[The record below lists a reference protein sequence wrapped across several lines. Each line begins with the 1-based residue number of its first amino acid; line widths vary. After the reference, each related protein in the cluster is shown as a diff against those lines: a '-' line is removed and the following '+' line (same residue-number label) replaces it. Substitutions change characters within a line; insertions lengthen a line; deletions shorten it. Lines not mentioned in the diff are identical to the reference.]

1 MPHVTFSLFL
11 SCPLFLLVSWEVS
24 KAIFRKPSHLL
35 QPSKLETPVLLDQT
49 GSSDHTFSYQ
59 PDRYHLVPKLLLL
72 LSHITPHSYTFSRS
86 VLASQT
92 RSNEGLTHTTSH
104 IFSHQISFSSLP
116 LKHAS
121 SIFTTHTHIHNVSA
135 SIKLSQAHTILSLT
149 LAIKHDLC
157 LCPAHT
163 NKTLSPF
170 LDRSPLF
177 RGLLFYLAQYL
188 RIKGFVLLQ
197 RKLLPIHDC
206 KTFG

>member
-1 MPHVTFSLFL
+1 M
-11 SCPLFLLVSWEVS
+11 
-24 KAIFRKPSHLL
+24 
-35 QPSKLETPVLLDQT
+35 LDQT

-135 SIKLSQAHTILSLT
+135 SIKLSQALTILSL
-149 LAIKHDLC
+149 
-157 LCPAHT
+157 
-163 NKTLSPF
+163 S
-170 LDRSPLF
+170 
-177 RGLLFYLAQYL
+177 
-188 RIKGFVLLQ
+188 LLQ
-197 RKLLPIHDC
+197 SNTISVFVPPTQTRPSLPSSIALLSFVVSCSTSHSINA
-206 KTFG
+206 